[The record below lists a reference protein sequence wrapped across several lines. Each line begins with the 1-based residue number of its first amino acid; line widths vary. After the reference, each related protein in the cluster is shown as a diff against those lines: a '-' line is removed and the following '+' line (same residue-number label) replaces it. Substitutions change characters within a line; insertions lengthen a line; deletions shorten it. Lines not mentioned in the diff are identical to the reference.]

1 MVRRIIAGR
10 RVGDLEAAVLQQLWN
25 EPQPVTGRELL
36 ERLARPSL
44 GYTTLMTVLKRL
56 VDKQLVERVSEGRSI
71 RYRAAGDLDELT
83 AQAIEGLLSS
93 AQDRQA
99 VLAHLIESVDD
110 PALVAELRA
119 VLDRTDRP

>member
-1 MVRRIIAGR
+1 M
-10 RVGDLEAAVLQQLWN
+10 GDLEAAVLQQLWN